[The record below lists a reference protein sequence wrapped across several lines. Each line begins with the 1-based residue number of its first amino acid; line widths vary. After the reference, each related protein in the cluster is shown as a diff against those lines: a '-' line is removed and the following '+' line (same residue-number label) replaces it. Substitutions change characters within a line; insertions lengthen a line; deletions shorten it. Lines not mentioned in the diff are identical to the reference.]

1 MAALSAASSAV
12 SAYQREASRLVFA
25 APPVGGKRITRDAS
39 VSLGPFSFHYSA
51 TDYEFDLTG
60 ASAQTSFPDALDAAA
75 TVTQLAEAGGVG
87 TTGIGSD
94 AAGSAPSALSRRLA
108 LAGYQAAAQVR
119 PANVSLFQARA

>member
-12 SAYQREASRLVFA
+12 SAYQREASRLAFA

-75 TVTQLAEAGGVG
+75 TVTQLAEVGGVG
-87 TTGIGSD
+87 QAGVRFDTS
-94 AAGSAPSALSRRLA
+94 GSAPSALSRRLA
-108 LAGYQAAAQVR
+108 MDGYRAAAQVR
-119 PANVSLFQARA
+119 PANVSLFRAQA

>member
-12 SAYQREASRLVFA
+12 SAYQREASRLIFA

-87 TTGIGSD
+87 ASGSNAGD
-94 AAGSAPSALSRRLA
+94 AGSAPSALSRRLA
-108 LAGYQAAAQVR
+108 LDGYRAAAQLR
-119 PANVSLFQARA
+119 PVSVSLFQAQA